1 MNNTVYLYIPR
12 EKLLNST
19 SRKHRNNK
27 FKKLYYYKNKKLH
40 QFNETSIQ
48 EIDIFK
54 LETIQTETLY
64 KDNYKSLH
72 DKYFDHYKVL
82 KPEYNNCDEIYID
95 KTKFENNKDDKDYKK
110 NKKKQLIKKINY
122 NNRIKMK
129 SNPENFVLDWS

>member
-1 MNNTVYLYIPR
+1 MDNTVYLYIPR
-12 EKLLNST
+12 EKLLNSI
-19 SRKHRNNK
+19 SRKHR
-27 FKKLYYYKNKKLH
+27 NKKLH
-40 QFNETSIQ
+40 QFNENSIQ

-64 KDNYKSLH
+64 KNNYKSLN

-82 KPEYNNCDEIYID
+82 KPKYNNCNEIYID

-110 NKKKQLIKKINY
+110 NKKQQLIKKINY

-129 SNPENFVLDWS
+129 LNPENFLLDWS